1 MQDILIS
8 IILPAAVFMGVLGVI
23 LGAVIGVFAKY
34 FKVESDPRVDL
45 VTELLPGANCGGC
58 GKAGCS
64 DFAKSVVSGENSPGK
79 CPVSSPEQVSSIAQA
94 LGIDAGESF
103 ARRAVVCCGG
113 DMEQMVRTPNY
124 NGVLDCASAVLVSGG
139 PKGCS
144 YGCIGMGSCARKCP
158 FGAIE
163 IINNLAVV
171 HRELCVG
178 CGTCAAVCPRGVI
191 KMVPADAD
199 VHVYCNNP
207 EKGPDKRKV
216 CKVSCLGCRK
226 CERYSADMFGTNGFL
241 ASVKY
246 DADKL
251 PTASDVEAIGCPT
264 GALLTVERHLQIETN
279 DPEYS
284 EDENK

>member
-1 MQDILIS
+1 MLDILIPVG
-8 IILPAAVFMGVLGVI
+8 ILLGISLVCAVLLTVASNCFGVKEDETAEAI
-23 LGAVIGVFAKY
+23 R
-34 FKVESDPRVDL
+34 DC
-45 VTELLPGANCGGC
+45 LPGANCGGC

-64 DFAKSVVSGENSPGK
+64 DFAKSVVAGENPPGK
-79 CPVSSPEQVSSIAQA
+79 CPVSSQEQVSAIARV

-103 ARRAVVCCGG
+103 AKRAVVCCGG
-113 DMEQMVRTPNY
+113 DVGQMLRTPNY

-171 HRELCVG
+171 HPELCVG
-178 CGTCAAVCPRGVI
+178 CGTCVAVCPRNVI
-191 KMVPADAD
+191 KLVPANAD

-226 CERYSADMFGTNGFL
+226 CERYSAEKFSVSGFL

-246 DADKL
+246 DSDTLPDAADI
-251 PTASDVEAIGCPT
+251 EAIGCPT
-264 GALLTVERHLQIETN
+264 GALLTVQRHIEIETN
-279 DPEYS
+279 DPENCS
-284 EDENK
+284 NENK

>member
-1 MQDILIS
+1 MGGL
-8 IILPAAVFMGVLGVI
+8 GVL
-23 LGAVIGVFAKY
+23 LGIVIGIFAKY
-34 FKVESDPRVDL
+34 FKVDSDPRVEL

-79 CPVSSPEQVSSIAQA
+79 CPVSTAEQVSSIARA

-103 ARRAVVCCGG
+103 PKRAVVCCGG
-113 DMEQMVRTPNY
+113 DVEQMVRTVNY
-124 NGVLDCASAVLVSGG
+124 NGILDCASAVLVSGG
-139 PKGCS
+139 PKGCA

-163 IINNLAVV
+163 IVNNLAVV
-171 HRELCVG
+171 HQELCVG
-178 CGTCAAVCPRGVI
+178 CGNCVAVCPRGVI
-191 KMVPADAD
+191 KLVPADAQ

-226 CERYSADMFGTNGFL
+226 CERYSAEKFSVSGFL

-246 DADKL
+246 DAAEF
-251 PTASDVEAIGCPT
+251 PTEEDIEKIGCPT
-264 GALLTVERHLQIETN
+264 GALLTVSKHLQIETN
-279 DPEYS
+279 DPEFAQN
-284 EDENK
+284 EN

>member
-1 MQDILIS
+1 MSDVFTS
-8 IILPAAVFMGVLGVI
+8 IVMPAAIFMGGLGVI
-23 LGAVIGVFAKY
+23 LGIVIGVFAKY
-34 FKVESDPRVDL
+34 FKVDSDPRVEL

-58 GKAGCS
+58 GKAGCA
-64 DFAKSVVSGENSPGK
+64 DFAKSVVDGENPPGK
-79 CPVSSPEQVSSIAQA
+79 CPVSTAEQVSSIARA

-103 ARRAVVCCGG
+103 PKRAVVCCGG

-124 NGVLDCASAVLVSGG
+124 NGILDCASAVLVSGG

-163 IINNLAVV
+163 IVNNLAIV
-171 HRELCVG
+171 HQELCVG
-178 CGTCAAVCPRGVI
+178 CGTCVAACPRGVI
-191 KMVPADAD
+191 KLVPADAQ

-207 EKGPDKRKV
+207 DKGPDKRKV

-226 CERYSADMFGTNGFL
+226 CERYSAEKFSVKGFL

-246 DADKL
+246 DGTEFPTEADI
-251 PTASDVEAIGCPT
+251 EAVGCPT
-264 GALLTVERHLQIETN
+264 GALLSVEKHFEIETN
-279 DPEYS
+279 DPGFAKD
-284 EDENK
+284 EDK